1 MTSNIQHFQHFIRK
15 EGYHESLT
23 PPQQIDCYAKAYP
36 GRVNPLLVELMDER
50 VRGQILAEGEAN
62 FWFYSVREIV
72 DWVERGVEP
81 SEPLSSIL
89 QNDLFKAV
97 GYVDSRVAHHLCR
110 IVHHLMLWLPP
121 DCYGSAD
128 MFEAWKGE
136 EAVEFRA
143 TVLNNWKGWE
153 QCKRQMQ
160 EKV

>member
-1 MTSNIQHFQHFIRK
+1 MTSNIHHFQNFIKK
-15 EGYHESLT
+15 EGYNESLT
-23 PPQQIDCYAKAYP
+23 VPQQIDCYAKAYP
-36 GRVNPLLVELMDER
+36 GRVNPLLEELLGER
-50 VRGQILAEGEAN
+50 DRVNRMEREEAS
-62 FWFYSVREIV
+62 FWFYSVHEIV
-72 DWVERGVEP
+72 AWVESGVEP

-128 MFEAWKGE
+128 KFAAWQGP

-143 TVLNNWKGWE
+143 TALKHWKGWSE
-153 QCKRQMQ
+153 CKRQMQ
-160 EKV
+160 SKI